1 MNIFQAEI
9 DRLKSGIAEA
19 LPGVIVRGSLID
31 HESLRR
37 DELQNG
43 VITVLL
49 ERIENDGDWRSK
61 LRLLITGQLEVPGR
75 PGDVEEQAALG
86 AVIEKAEIAL
96 YARLRAY
103 LRNTGGL
110 PHIEA
115 REVQFSAQ
123 SKPPFGWFL
132 LRADYGPLNEAC
144 LDWDFGGGAVPE
156 AMYPPQVEQAISTL
170 SGVDVKIDIEP
181 HESAVEHHKW
191 ADGDE
196 STSQP
201 DVKTNVE
208 LK

>member
-1 MNIFQAEI
+1 MNIFQAEL
-9 DRLKSGIAEA
+9 DELKNGIAEA
-19 LPGVIVRGSLID
+19 LPGVIVRGSLVD
-31 HESLRR
+31 HENLRSE
-37 DELQNG
+37 ELRAG
-43 VITVLL
+43 VVTVLL
-49 ERIENDGDWRSK
+49 ERIENDGDWRST

-75 PGDVEEQAALG
+75 PGDVEEQASLG
-86 AVIEKAEIAL
+86 SVIERAEVAL
-96 YARLRAY
+96 YAKLRAY

-144 LDWDFGGGAVPE
+144 LDWDFGGDDVPE
-156 AMYPPQVEQAISTL
+156 GMYPPQVEQVISRL

-181 HESAVEHHKW
+181 HENAAEHQKWVE
-191 ADGDE
+191 GDE
-196 STSQP
+196 STSCP
-201 DVKTNVE
+201 DVKTIVE

>member
-86 AVIEKAEIAL
+86 AVCGRGRPIITS
-96 YARLRAY
+96 
-103 LRNTGGL
+103 NGL
-110 PHIEA
+110 L
-115 REVQFSAQ
+115 
-123 SKPPFGWFL
+123 PP
-132 LRADYGPLNEAC
+132 P
-144 LDWDFGGGAVPE
+144 
-156 AMYPPQVEQAISTL
+156 
-170 SGVDVKIDIEP
+170 SGRRGFD
-181 HESAVEHHKW
+181 
-191 ADGDE
+191 
-196 STSQP
+196 
-201 DVKTNVE
+201 
-208 LK
+208 